1 MIFLLTLGS
10 VHSQVLFHFSISRN
24 YKWSYSDILFN
35 GTNTSENLTF
45 PDFTIY
51 QSEKTFDQPKRIAF
65 NLGLSIKRHQFHLG
79 IQSDGVSSKY
89 SIYFTSYDNV
99 LNTYRPNS
107 LSGTGKTPQ
116 SRASLNYDFY
126 LLKKERKT
134 NLYITTSLGLCFR
147 AGPRGV
153 GSVGTL
159 GSSGNLSTTKIL
171 QLVSAS
177 FTDVPKYVF
186 NFGGGLG
193 TDIFYKKYYLLT
205 LTAGFTYSKRN
216 LYFTEN
222 TINVIDNSS
231 SEKYVFKTVDNCS
244 SIYFG
249 ISRRFQ
255 IFPWKPIKNTPIWK
269 ELHPLNTDKY
279 KENKKFII
287 NT

>member
-1 MIFLLTLGS
+1 MC
-10 VHSQVLFHFSISRN
+10 HFSICRS
-24 YKWSYSDILFN
+24 YKLSFSDVLFN
-35 GTNTSENLTF
+35 GAKIGENLSL
-45 PDFTIY
+45 PDFSIY
-51 QSEKTFDQPKRIAF
+51 QSKTTFDQPRRIAF
-65 NLGLSIKRHQFHLG
+65 NLGLSIKRHTFHFA
-79 IQSDGVSSKY
+79 IQTDGVSSNY
-89 SIYFTSYDNV
+89 SIYFNSYDNI

-126 LLKKERKT
+126 FLKKERKT
-134 NLYITTSLGLCFR
+134 NLYITSSLGLCFR

-159 GSSGNLSTTKIL
+159 GSSGSLSTTKIL

-255 IFPWKPIKNTPIWK
+255 LYPWKSIKNNPIW
-269 ELHPLNTDKY
+269 EQLQPWN
-279 KENKKFII
+279 EGERNP
-287 NT
+287 NN

>member
-1 MIFLLTLGS
+1 MC
-10 VHSQVLFHFSISRN
+10 HFSICRS
-24 YKWSYSDILFN
+24 YKLSFSDVLFN
-35 GTNTSENLTF
+35 GAKIGENLSL
-45 PDFTIY
+45 PDFSIY
-51 QSEKTFDQPKRIAF
+51 QSKTTFDQPRRIAF
-65 NLGLSIKRHQFHLG
+65 NLGLSIKRHTFHFA
-79 IQSDGVSSKY
+79 IQTDGVSSNY
-89 SIYFTSYDNV
+89 SIYFNSYDNI

-107 LSGTGKTPQ
+107 LSGTGKIPQ

-126 LLKKERKT
+126 FLKKERKT
-134 NLYITTSLGLCFR
+134 NLYITSSLGLCFR

-159 GSSGNLSTTKIL
+159 GSSGSLSTTKIL

-255 IFPWKPIKNTPIWK
+255 LYPWKSIKNNPIW
-269 ELHPLNTDKY
+269 EQLQPWN
-279 KENKKFII
+279 EGERNP
-287 NT
+287 NN